1 MEQFRKMLAQMRE
14 FWTGL
19 GFARRAL
26 LVVATV
32 GAVAAVG
39 AFAYLSGTNYVN
51 VYRDLDIAEVGAMRT
66 ALTAQSIPNE
76 LSADGTAIKV
86 PVERLAEAR
95 VALASAGLPSRGG
108 SGFEKFDESS
118 FLTTPFALSVNYQRA
133 LQGELAR
140 SIQQLEP
147 IHTARV
153 IIARPE
159 PNQYALARDTKVTT
173 ASVTLKLKPGATMNR
188 GSAAGIVSLVARSVE
203 GLKPENVTVIDSA
216 GRVLSD
222 PHAADRDSLP
232 TPQLEFR
239 RELEAYLAS
248 KAQDLLAQTLGA
260 GRVLVQVSADI
271 NFNRVKELQ
280 KTYSPERVARIERNT
295 TTKNTG
301 SAPRGIAGPSSNV
314 ARAGGTTP
322 GATAGGSTAS
332 SEETATDYALSETVR
347 DLEEGR
353 GAVTRL
359 SVAVIADLRPQG
371 EGQPVISAADAEE
384 IVKRAIGF
392 RSGRDE
398 VKLTNAPLPVS
409 AAPEPDEALARLQRI
424 QAYVGLARNVCLAL
438 ACVLLVGIFG
448 LLALR
453 RRKPVEVPAP
463 VADQAAGGAAGPAPA
478 ARGEL
483 DRLLDLARTDPDRAA
498 AVFRTLLGAN

>member
-1 MEQFRKMLAQMRE
+1 MEQLNRLLAQMRE
-14 FWTGL
+14 FWSGL

-26 LVVATV
+26 LVLATV
-32 GAVAAVG
+32 GVIATVG
-39 AFAYLSGTNYVN
+39 SFAYLSGTPYVN

-66 ALTAQSIPNE
+66 ALTAQNVPNE
-76 LSADGTAIKV
+76 LSADGTAIRV
-86 PVERLAEAR
+86 PAERLAEAR
-95 VALASAGLPSRGG
+95 VALATAGLPSRGG
-108 SGFEKFDESS
+108 KGLDIFDESS
-118 FLTTPFALSVNYQRA
+118 FLTTPFVQSVNYQRA

-147 IHTARV
+147 VHTARV

-159 PNQYALARDTKVTT
+159 PNQYALSRDTKVTT
-173 ASVTLKLKPGATMNR
+173 ASVTLRLKPGATMNR

-248 KAQDLLAQTLGA
+248 KAQDMLAQTLGA
-260 GRVLVQVSADI
+260 GRVFVQVSADI

-280 KTYSPERVARIERNT
+280 KTYSPERVARIERST
-295 TTKNTG
+295 TTKSTG
-301 SAPRGIAGPSSNV
+301 GAPRGVVGPSSNI
-314 ARAGGTTP
+314 ARAGGTTSS
-322 GATAGGSTAS
+322 ASAGGGGTSS
-332 SEETATDYALSETVR
+332 SEDTATDYALSETVR

-359 SVAVIADLRPQG
+359 SVAVIADLRPPAG
-371 EGQPVISAADAEE
+371 GQAVISAADAEE
-384 IVKRAIGF
+384 IVKRAVGF
-392 RSGRDE
+392 RTGRDE
-398 VKLTNAPLPVS
+398 VKLSNVPLTVP
-409 AAPEPDEALARLQRI
+409 AAPEPDEALARLQRV
-424 QAYVGLARNVCLAL
+424 QAYVGLARNISLAL
-438 ACVLLVGIFG
+438 ACVLVVGIFG

-453 RRKPVEVPAP
+453 RRKPADVPAP
-463 VADQAAGGAAGPAPA
+463 APGEAAAPGAVGAAAG
-478 ARGEL
+478 GEL
-483 DRLLDLARTDPDRAA
+483 DRLLELARTDPDRAA
-498 AVFRTLLGAN
+498 AVFRALLGAN

>member
-1 MEQFRKMLAQMRE
+1 
-14 FWTGL
+14 
-19 GFARRAL
+19 
-26 LVVATV
+26 
-32 GAVAAVG
+32 
-39 AFAYLSGTNYVN
+39 
-51 VYRDLDIAEVGAMRT
+51 
-66 ALTAQSIPNE
+66 
-76 LSADGTAIKV
+76 
-86 PVERLAEAR
+86 
-95 VALASAGLPSRGG
+95 
-108 SGFEKFDESS
+108 
-118 FLTTPFALSVNYQRA
+118 
-133 LQGELAR
+133 
-140 SIQQLEP
+140 LEP
-147 IHTARV
+147 VHTARV
-153 IIARPE
+153 LIARPE
-159 PNQYALARDTKVTT
+159 PNQYALSRDTKVTT
-173 ASVTLKLKPGATMNR
+173 ASVTLKLKPGATMTR

-301 SAPRGIAGPSSNV
+301 SGARGVAGPSSNV
-314 ARAGGTTP
+314 ARAGGTAA
-322 GATAGGSTAS
+322 GATAGAGGTSS

-371 EGQPVISAADAEE
+371 EGQAVISAADAEE
-384 IVKRAIGF
+384 IVKRAVGF

-398 VKLTNAPLPVS
+398 VKLTNAPLPVP
-409 AAPEPDEALARLQRI
+409 AAPEPDEALARLQRV
-424 QAYVGLARNVCLAL
+424 QAYVGLARNISLAL
-438 ACVLLVGIFG
+438 ACVLVVGIFG

-453 RRKPVEVPAP
+453 RRKPVEVPAA
-463 VADQAAGGAAGPAPA
+463 ADQAAGGGAGPAVA

-483 DRLLDLARTDPDRAA
+483 DRLFDLARTDPDRAA
-498 AVFRTLLGAN
+498 AVFRALLGAN